1 MRDACK
7 DLSIIVDCLIAKNWC
22 EKSHGILQA
31 YYYKWLPMKLDQ
43 VSVTDAM
50 NNAKAALAEDKTIAT
65 ATKLTMELLITIT
78 DALISRLHLNS
89 SNSSKPPS
97 TDPNRKKKT
106 RNKSNKPK
114 GGQNGHNGTTLKPIE
129 DPDEIVELT
138 IDKKQLPVN
147 NNYIQDGYIAR
158 QVVDIKISRF
168 VTEYR
173 AEILIDNIGNQYI
186 AEFPADIVR
195 PIQYGYSVKA
205 HAVYLSTYQLIPY
218 ERTQEQFSN
227 EYNIPISQG
236 SIFNFNTE
244 AATLVAELF
253 EPVAKQVLANAAIGN
268 VDETGINVNSKRFWL
283 HNFSNEEWT
292 WLEPH
297 GKRGL
302 EAMNDIGIIAVFNG
316 VLCHDHWKP
325 YFNYDCAHSLCNAHH
340 LRELTFAAEED
351 KQKWAEEMRLFLI
364 ELSKEVDATS
374 NNKLSKKKAVL
385 RREAYRKI
393 LDKANIECPESVV
406 VATGKKTAKQSK
418 SRNLLNRLQ
427 EYENEVLRFMEE
439 SLVPFTNNQGERDL
453 RMFKVQ
459 QKISGCFRSMEGAI
473 NFCKVRS
480 YLSTCD
486 KHGVSATEALELLF
500 KREMPDFVKEQLNNC

>member
-1 MRDACK
+1 MILK
-7 DLSIIVDCLIAKNWC
+7 ETNIKESIISIK
-22 EKSHGILQA
+22 KQ
-31 YYYKWLPMKLDQ
+31 LPRETLSVKFKEELDDFL
-43 VSVTDAM
+43 TAIH
-50 NNAKAALAEDKTIAT
+50 ALCDKY
-65 ATKLTMELLITIT
+65 
-78 DALISRLHLNS
+78 SLNS
-89 SNSSKPPS
+89 KNSSKPPA
-97 TDPNRKKKT
+97 TDPNRKKQT

-114 GGQNGHNGTTLKPIE
+114 GGQNGHNGTTLTPVE
-129 DPDEIVELT
+129 DPDEIVDIT
-138 IDKKQLPVN
+138 IDKKQLPAN
-147 NNYIQDGYIAR
+147 NSYKPDGYKAR
-158 QVVDIKISRF
+158 QVIDIKISRF

-173 AEILIDNIGNQYI
+173 AEILVDNTGNQYI
-186 AEFPADIVR
+186 AEFPTDITR

-218 ERTQEQFSN
+218 VRAQEQFIN
-227 EYNIPISQG
+227 EYNIPISAG

-244 AATLVAELF
+244 AAALVTELF
-253 EPVAKQVLANAAIGN
+253 EPVAKQVLANAAIGHA
-268 VDETGINVNSKRFWL
+268 DETGINLNGKRFWL
-283 HNFSNEEWT
+283 HNFSNIKWT

-297 GKRGL
+297 KNRGL
-302 EAMNDIGIIAVFNG
+302 EAMNDIGIVEWFKG

-325 YFNYDCAHSLCNAHH
+325 YFTYTCAHSLCNAHH

-351 KQKWAEEMRLFLI
+351 KQKWAEKMRLFLI
-364 ELSKEVDATS
+364 ELNKEVDAAS
-374 NNKLSKKKAVL
+374 NNKLSKKKAAL
-385 RREAYRKI
+385 RRNEYREI
-393 LDKANIECPESVV
+393 LDEANIECPESI
-406 VATGKKTAKQSK
+406 AIDTGKKTAKQSK
-418 SRNLLNRLQ
+418 SRNLLNRLR

>member
-1 MRDACK
+1 MVNLFCCN
-7 DLSIIVDCLIAKNWC
+7 SIDKFF
-22 EKSHGILQA
+22 
-31 YYYKWLPMKLDQ
+31 MKLKDINVNEAVGKVRDLLQ
-43 VSVTDAM
+43 KEKELPLSLT
-50 NNAKAALAEDKTIAT
+50 AAIEML
-65 ATKLTMELLITIT
+65 LLIVE
-78 DALISRLHLNS
+78 LFCGRLKLNS

-114 GGQNGHNGTTLKPIE
+114 GGQNGHNGTTLKPVE

-138 IDKKQLPVN
+138 IDKKQLPAN
-147 NNYIQDGYIAR
+147 NNYTPDGYTAR
-158 QVVDIKISRF
+158 QVVDIRISRF

-173 AEILIDNIGNQYI
+173 AEILIDNIGNQYV
-186 AEFPADIVR
+186 AVFPADITR

-218 ERTQEQFSN
+218 ERMQEQFSN
-227 EYNIPISQG
+227 EYNIPISTG

-244 AATLVAELF
+244 AAMLVQELF
-253 EPVAKQVLANAAIGN
+253 EPIAKQVLVNAAIGN
-268 VDETGINVNSKRFWL
+268 VDETGINLNGKRFWL

-297 GKRGL
+297 SKRGI
-302 EAMNDIGIIAVFNG
+302 EAMNDIGIIAAFNG

-325 YFNYDCAHSLCNAHH
+325 YFKYICSHSLCNAHH

-351 KQKWAEEMRLFLI
+351 KQKWAEKMRVFLI
-364 ELSKEVDATS
+364 ELNKEVDATS
-374 NNKLSKKKAVL
+374 NNKLSKKKSAL
-385 RREAYRKI
+385 RRDEYKKI
-393 LDKANIECPESVV
+393 LDEANIECPESIL
-406 VATGKKTAKQSK
+406 VATGKRTAKQTK
-418 SRNLLNRLQ
+418 SRNLLNRLR
-427 EYENEVLRFMEE
+427 EYENEVLLFMVE
-439 SLVPFTNNQGERDL
+439 SFVPFTNNQGERDL

-480 YLSTCD
+480 YLSTCN
-486 KHGVSATEALELLF
+486 KHGVSATEALALLF
-500 KREMPDFVKEQLNNC
+500 NRKMPKFVKEQLNNCQTS